1 MKKINKVRIKL
12 IYLSKEINKNLLN
25 FIVRFLEIAVNYIV

>member
-1 MKKINKVRIKL
+1 MKKINKVRTKP